1 MTAGTAALCLI
12 CREKKP
18 QPVVCR
24 GCEAHVRRALD
35 DIGAMCRDLAHWHII
50 DPGTPSRDDHHI
62 LSLVDS
68 PLITSRGTPNL
79 EAIAAGDPRSTPT
92 DDDDPD
98 AVIPAAHWLIRE
110 AAYTRHARR
119 LAAPLADVH
128 DAVRILNLSF
138 DWSIR
143 SDRADDYCTLL
154 EYCAIGLRRALHDH
168 GERVIGHC
176 TAKHGQRDA
185 CGGPLR
191 LAYAGPLPLDPDN
204 QIAPTHIE
212 CGWCNDRWGIDPATL
227 IGMLRVAKPSSF
239 PIRTSYAAEQLG
251 IPERTIQ
258 HWAAV
263 GKIRRHGHGE
273 VDLVDLLAIR
283 TQPEGDTHGALSK

>member
-1 MTAGTAALCLI
+1 MTGEALCLI
-12 CREKKP
+12 CREDQP
-18 QPVVCR
+18 RPVVCTR
-24 GCEAHVRRALD
+24 CETRARTHLD
-35 DIGAMCRDLAHWHII
+35 RIGVMCRDLAQWHII
-50 DPGTPSRDDHHI
+50 DPGTPARDDRHL
-62 LSLVDS
+62 LSLMDS
-68 PLITSRGTPNL
+68 PLITARGTPNL
-79 EAIAAGDPRSTPT
+79 EAICAADPRSTPIT
-92 DDDDPD
+92 DPKDPD
-98 AVIPAAHWLIRE
+98 YHLIPAAHWLIRE
-110 AAYTRHARR
+110 AAWTRAQRR

-143 SDRADDYCTLL
+143 SPRANDYAQLL
-154 EYCAIGLRRALHDH
+154 DLAALGLRQAVHDH
-168 GERVIGHC
+168 GERTIGHC
-176 TAKHGQRDA
+176 TAKHGQREE

-227 IGMLRVAKPSSF
+227 IGMLRVATPASF

-273 VDLVDLLAIR
+273 VDLIDLLTIR
-283 TQPEGDTHGALSK
+283 DTTTSGRTKA